1 MNQSI
6 SEIKVF
12 FVIISLE
19 ENENQI
25 LANDPYER
33 NIIIKFAACSIQDK
47 LFKGFH
53 LDEKP

>member
-6 SEIKVF
+6 SEIKVV
-12 FVIISLE
+12 FVIISLQE
-19 ENENQI
+19 TENQI